1 MAYLLTGVLMLFASL
16 WLAHAFAR
24 ADTRWLAGWTR
35 TFAGWLLLALAMLL
49 LTRGVVFIAVPLGF
63 FAISL
68 LGWRLPLPSVFDGL
82 GGPRKSSGKNS
93 SGKAST
99 VRTAMLE
106 MRLDHD
112 TGRMQGRVLKGRF
125 AGRVLEELSLED
137 LMALWRDCRIRD
149 PQGAL
154 LLETLLERAAPGWRD
169 GLAGDGRR
177 PSPPP
182 ADGRMTVEEAHEV
195 LGLKPD
201 ASRAEIISAHR
212 SLMKRFHPDQGGS
225 NYLAVKINEAKDV
238 LLASEHWRNYDD
250 T

>member
-16 WLAHAFAR
+16 WLANAFAR
-24 ADTRWLAGWTR
+24 ADTSWLAGWTR
-35 TFAGWLLLALAMLL
+35 TFAGWGLLAVSMLL
-49 LTRGVVFIAVPLGF
+49 LMRGGAFIAVPLGF
-63 FAISL
+63 FAMSL
-68 LGWRLPLPSVFDGL
+68 LGWRLPFPSVFDGL
-82 GGPRKSSGKNS
+82 GGQDKRSGGKR

-112 TGRMQGRVLKGRF
+112 TGQMQGRVLKGPF
-125 AGRVLEELSLED
+125 AGRNLGDLSLED

-177 PSPPP
+177 PPPP
-182 ADGRMTVEEAHEV
+182 AGGTMTVEEAYQV
-195 LGLKPD
+195 LGLKPG
-201 ASRAEIISAHR
+201 AGRAEIVSAHR

-238 LLASEHWRNYDD
+238 LFAFEHWRNHDD
-250 T
+250 